1 MISNRLK
8 SIAKYVS
15 KNDKLIDIGCDHA
28 LLDIYLIKE
37 KILKKVIVSDIHE
50 GALNA
55 GISNIKKEK
64 LEKKIDT
71 RLGNGLEVLSDN
83 DDIDTVLISGMGTT
97 TILDILN
104 NEYLKNINKL
114 IIQSNNDHTE
124 LRTKVTK
131 LGYKVSPRYNEV
143 KADIVLN
150 IEFRNKYKLID
161 SKNELRYGPILIHD
175 KDYLNFEL
183 NQCIKIKNFIPTN
196 KLLLKYKLNK
206 EIRLLKKLIKRCGE

>member
-15 KNDKLIDIGCDHA
+15 KDDKLIDIGCDHA

-64 LEKKIDT
+64 LEKKIDI

-124 LRTKVTK
+124 LRTEITK
-131 LGYKVSPRYNEV
+131 LGYKVINEEYLV
-143 KADIVLN
+143 DMKKNYIIIVF
-150 IEFRNKYKLID
+150 ERGEEKY

-196 KLLLKYKLNK
+196 KLLLKYRLNK
-206 EIRLLKKLIKRCGE
+206 ELRLLKKLIKRCGE

>member
-15 KNDKLIDIGCDHA
+15 KEDKLIDIGCDHA

-37 KILKKVIVSDIHE
+37 KILDKVIVSDIHE

-71 RLGNGLEVLSDN
+71 RLGNGLEVLSDK

-104 NEYLKNINKL
+104 NDYLKNINKL

-124 LRTKVTK
+124 LRTEVTK
-131 LGYKVSPRYNEV
+131 LGYKVINEEYLV
-143 KADIVLN
+143 DMKKNYIIIVFEKGN
-150 IEFRNKYKLID
+150 EKN

-196 KLLLKYKLNK
+196 KLLLKHRLNK
-206 EIRLLKKLIKRCGE
+206 EIRLLNKLIKRCGE

>member
-131 LGYKVSPRYNEV
+131 LGYKVINEEYLV
-143 KADIVLN
+143 DMKKNYIIIVF
-150 IEFRNKYKLID
+150 ERGEEKY

>member
-15 KNDKLIDIGCDHA
+15 KDDKLIDIGCDHA

-55 GISNIKKEK
+55 GISNIKKET

-104 NEYLKNINKL
+104 NKYLKNINKL

-124 LRTKVTK
+124 LRTEVTK
-131 LGYKVSPRYNEV
+131 LGYKVINEEYLV
-143 KADIVLN
+143 DMKKNYIIIVF
-150 IEFRNKYKLID
+150 ERGEEKY

-196 KLLLKYKLNK
+196 KLLLKYRLNK

>member
-15 KNDKLIDIGCDHA
+15 KDDKLIDIGCDHA

-71 RLGNGLEVLSDN
+71 RLGNGLKVLSDN

-124 LRTKVTK
+124 LRTEITK
-131 LGYKVSPRYNEV
+131 LGYKVINEEYLV
-143 KADIVLN
+143 DMKKNYIIIVF
-150 IEFRNKYKLID
+150 ERGEQKY

-196 KLLLKYKLNK
+196 KLLLKYRLNK
-206 EIRLLKKLIKRCGE
+206 ELRLLKKLIKRCGE

>member
-15 KNDKLIDIGCDHA
+15 KDDKLIDIGCDHA

-55 GISNIKKEK
+55 GILNIKKEK

-124 LRTKVTK
+124 LRTEVTK
-131 LGYKVSPRYNEV
+131 LGYKVINEEYLV
-143 KADIVLN
+143 DMKKNYIIIVF
-150 IEFRNKYKLID
+150 ERGEEKY

-196 KLLLKYKLNK
+196 KLLLKYRLNK

>member
-104 NEYLKNINKL
+104 NKYLKNINKL

-124 LRTKVTK
+124 LRTEITK
-131 LGYKVSPRYNEV
+131 LGYKVINEEYLV
-143 KADIVLN
+143 DMKKNYIIIVF
-150 IEFRNKYKLID
+150 ERGEQKY

-196 KLLLKYKLNK
+196 KLLLKYRLNK
-206 EIRLLKKLIKRCGE
+206 ELRLLKKLIKRCGE

>member
-15 KNDKLIDIGCDHA
+15 KDDKLIDIGCDHA

-124 LRTKVTK
+124 LRTEITK
-131 LGYKVSPRYNEV
+131 LGYKVINEEYLV
-143 KADIVLN
+143 DMKKNYIIIVF
-150 IEFRNKYKLID
+150 ERGEEKY

-196 KLLLKYKLNK
+196 KLLLKYRLNK
-206 EIRLLKKLIKRCGE
+206 ELRLLKKLIKRCGE

>member
-104 NEYLKNINKL
+104 NEYLKKINKL

-124 LRTKVTK
+124 LRTEITK
-131 LGYKVSPRYNEV
+131 LGYKVINEEYLV
-143 KADIVLN
+143 DMKKNYIIIVF
-150 IEFRNKYKLID
+150 ERGEEKY

-196 KLLLKYKLNK
+196 KLLLKYRLNK